1 MSRRGG
7 KCVSGS
13 KLKVI
18 SSNSQGDKFS
28 SIASLVTNKS
38 ASVFMIQET
47 QARKKG
53 IHQLEHFV
61 IFEAKRSKPGGGS
74 MMGLHES
81 MNPVLISL
89 YEHEFELIVV
99 QTKVGH
105 KEIRFITGY
114 GPQEDWSDNI
124 KAQFFL

>member
-1 MSRRGG
+1 
-7 KCVSGS
+7 
-13 KLKVI
+13 
-18 SSNSQGDKFS
+18 
-28 SIASLVTNKS
+28 
-38 ASVFMIQET
+38 
-47 QARKKG
+47 
-53 IHQLEHFV
+53 
-61 IFEAKRSKPGGGS
+61 

-114 GPQEDWSDNI
+114 GPQEDLSDNI
-124 KAQFFL
+124 KAPFFVALNNEISDAQLDGKSVYVAMDSN